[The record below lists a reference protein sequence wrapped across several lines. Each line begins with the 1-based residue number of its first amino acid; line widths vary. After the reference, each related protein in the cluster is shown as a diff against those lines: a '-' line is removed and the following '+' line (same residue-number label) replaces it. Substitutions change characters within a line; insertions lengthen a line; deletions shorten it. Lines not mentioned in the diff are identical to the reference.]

1 MISKI
6 ESLNGIAVFMK
17 NWFSH
22 KNRENEPNNVLILL
36 KFCQNNMSSILE
48 IYIHMYIT
56 FTYRIK

>member
-22 KNRENEPNNVLILL
+22 KNQENEPNNVLIQL
-36 KFCQNNMSSILE
+36 KFCLKS
-48 IYIHMYIT
+48 
-56 FTYRIK
+56 K